1 MVCRPAVGQLSAV
14 CRSTVGEQSTVRAA
28 VHSKLF
34 IEVKGN
40 LKFHDYRNTNTVVA
54 ILCTLYR
61 DLLFREIYDKFCED
75 PVGKVVFLESLE
87 PHILSDK

>member
-1 MVCRPAVGQLSAV
+1 MTGKVPFNKKKKCNMTPLTSPY
-14 CRSTVGEQSTVRAA
+14 TVHLDT
-28 VHSKLF
+28 F
-34 IEVKGN
+34 
-40 LKFHDYRNTNTVVA
+40 
-54 ILCTLYR
+54 R

>member
-1 MVCRPAVGQLSAV
+1 MTPLTSPY
-14 CRSTVGEQSTVRAA
+14 TVHLDT
-28 VHSKLF
+28 F
-34 IEVKGN
+34 
-40 LKFHDYRNTNTVVA
+40 
-54 ILCTLYR
+54 R